1 MFIISTINNRL
12 KKVRKECGL
21 SQEAFGKILGIKRS
35 GVCDI
40 ESGRRNVTEQH
51 LIMLSNQRDMNV
63 NIEYLRTGE
72 GDMFKKIPEEDE
84 TAVYVSELLEDED
97 NPLFDIIKEIM
108 HTYNEL
114 DPKSKEALK
123 IFSANLITNLKRR
136 A

>member
-1 MFIISTINNRL
+1 MNERIKEL
-12 KKVRKECGL
+12 RKTLSL
-21 SQEAFGKILGIKRS
+21 SQEEFGKRV
-35 GVCDI
+35 GVTKASI
-40 ESGRRNVTEQH
+40 SKLEKGERNLTTQMSMSICREFNASQH
-51 LIMLSNQRDMNV
+51 WLQ
-63 NIEYLRTGE
+63 TGE